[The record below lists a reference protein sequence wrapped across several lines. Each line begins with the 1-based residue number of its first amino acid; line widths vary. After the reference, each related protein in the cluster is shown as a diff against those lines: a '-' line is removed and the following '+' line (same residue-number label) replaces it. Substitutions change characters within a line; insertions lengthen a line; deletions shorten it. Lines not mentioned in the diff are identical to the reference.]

1 MQQTKI
7 RQEDI
12 AKAACVSVSTV
23 SRVFSGSPGISEST
37 RSRVFEVA
45 ADLGG
50 GTVFDPGIYVASA
63 AMRLKR
69 ALLFL
74 NEGYSYPG
82 TGEIY
87 PVIVSGLRKA
97 AAKVCLPIEF
107 AMMGGNGE
115 IPQELLQGDGTG
127 VLFVGVDPG
136 ESLIN
141 QLLDNGNPT
150 VLVNG
155 LDTTM
160 RLDHVAPNNLFGG
173 MLAARHLIEKGHKS
187 ILQLGTDFRWT
198 LRTRSEGFR
207 LGIQMYGN
215 DQVHCDSIMMPGFKE
230 SHARAAFKS
239 AVSSEKFPYDAV
251 FCSADNL
258 ALTIMQELRLR
269 GLKVPEDVSVLG
281 FNGSP
286 IAELSSPPLSTLRI
300 NWENI
305 GSEAIRLLLRR
316 AQDPDAPTQQSL
328 FDAKLIERSSVNL
341 IA

>member
-45 ADLGG
+45 AELGG

-97 AAKVCLPIEF
+97 AAKVSLPIEF

-141 QLLDNGNPT
+141 Q
-150 VLVNG
+150 
-155 LDTTM
+155 
-160 RLDHVAPNNLFGG
+160 R
-173 MLAARHLIEKGHKS
+173 
-187 ILQLGTDFRWT
+187 T

-230 SHARAAFKS
+230 SHARTAFKS